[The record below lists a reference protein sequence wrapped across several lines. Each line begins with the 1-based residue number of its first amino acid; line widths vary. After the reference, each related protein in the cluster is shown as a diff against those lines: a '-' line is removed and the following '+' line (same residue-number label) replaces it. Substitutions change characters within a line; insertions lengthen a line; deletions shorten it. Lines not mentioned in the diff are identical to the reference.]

1 MDSISTGNNNKWDKF
16 VTRNIEL
23 WQKYFSNWILNR
35 ECRPCLVVR
44 FEDLKTDLIGQVK
57 RMLDFVK
64 FPYMEDELRTRLAEG
79 FTKFRRVHGAEHFKH
94 FTTNQQMLIRSAVVD
109 TIKMLQKHKHG
120 IEISDFLYYKD
131 E

>member
-35 ECRPCLVVR
+35 ECRPVLVVR

-94 FTTNQQMLIRSAVVD
+94 FATNQQMLIRSAVVD
-109 TIKMLQKHKHG
+109 TIKMLQKHKRG

>member
-1 MDSISTGNNNKWDKF
+1 M
-16 VTRNIEL
+16 
-23 WQKYFSNWILNR
+23 
-35 ECRPCLVVR
+35 VR

-57 RMLDFVK
+57 RMLDFLK
-64 FPYMEDELRTRLAEG
+64 FPYVEDELRTRLAEG

-109 TIKMLQKHKHG
+109 TIKMLQKQKHG